1 MISAFIHLLIVL
13 LLLIGAMATYAAW
26 RKGEHQ
32 KELIRQIFLFCLY
45 FGGCNLSLALPHLVF
60 GGNLYLM
67 ALGYDLAVIFLFL
80 GLASVMK
87 IELAI
92 SGAPPAKIK
101 LYANSFLMAGLS
113 VLVLQIFYFRLP
125 VIYPSGLILW
135 NANIVAGWITGAAG
149 LLLALAWIGELAE
162 NWPHNLALKEKVKS
176 FLIIGGTIF
185 LGLSGVAYYPAR
197 SQLQIVLAF
206 ALVFAGTIFLVA
218 AFLIPKRKDST
229 DNEAGW
235 Q

>member
-1 MISAFIHLLIVL
+1 MVSAFLHLLIVL
-13 LLLIGAMATYAAW
+13 LLLIGVVATYIAW

-32 KELIRQIFLFCLY
+32 KELIRQIFLFCLC
-45 FGGCNLSLALPHLVF
+45 FSGCNLSLALPYLVF

-80 GLASVMK
+80 SLASVVK

-101 LYANSFLMAGLS
+101 LYANSFLTAGLS
-113 VLVLQIFYFRLP
+113 VLALQIFYFRLP

-135 NANIVAGWITGAAG
+135 NANIVSGWITGAAG
-149 LLLALAWIGELAE
+149 LLLALAWIGELAK
-162 NWPHNLALKEKVKS
+162 NWPHDLALKEKVKS
-176 FLIIGGTIF
+176 FLIISAATF

-197 SQLQIVLAF
+197 SQLQVILAF

-218 AFLIPKRKDST
+218 AFLMPKRENGT
-229 DNEAGW
+229 ET
-235 Q
+235 